1 MSNNIII
8 IAEQTDN
15 IYKKATF
22 EVLTQGRILVDA
34 KGGELIAVA
43 VGSGIEEASNSGIEE
58 ASKILAEYGAD
69 RILLAD
75 NPGLKEYLTDA
86 YTNVLADIIQEENP
100 SAVLLGASTQG
111 KELAARL
118 AARLRSPLSMD
129 SVAVR
134 MEDNSF
140 IATRP
145 MYGGKV
151 LADLSLEDGIP
162 MIALR
167 PNSIAA
173 QTNPRPIVMEKKEV
187 NLGEVHLQFVEK
199 NVAPGGNVDLLEAD
213 VVVAGGGG
221 MGGPDFSLIEELA
234 SLLGGTVGASRTAVD
249 EGWRSH
255 AEQVGQTG
263 KVVSPTLYIACGI
276 SGAIQHLA
284 GMMSSKVIVAINQD
298 SDAPIFTKSDYGIVD
313 DLFQVLPKLIEEI
326 RKIQ

>member
-43 VGSGIEEASNSGIEE
+43 VGSGIEEAS
-58 ASKILAEYGAD
+58 KILAEYGAD

-86 YTNVLADIIQEENP
+86 YTNVLADIIKEENP

-111 KELAARL
+111 KDLAARL

-167 PNSIAA
+167 PNSIVA

-187 NLGEVHLQFVEK
+187 DLGEVHLQFVEK
-199 NVAPGGNVDLLEAD
+199 NVAAGGNIDLLEAD

-221 MGGPDFSLIEELA
+221 MNGPDFSLVEELA

-298 SDAPIFTKSDYGIVD
+298 SEAPIFTKSDYGIVD

>member
-43 VGSGIEEASNSGIEE
+43 VGSGIEEAS
-58 ASKILAEYGAD
+58 KILAEYGAD

-86 YTNVLADIIQEENP
+86 YTNVLADIIKEENP
-100 SAVLLGASTQG
+100 SAVLLGASAQG
-111 KELAARL
+111 KDLAARL
-118 AARLRSPLSMD
+118 AARLRFPLSMD

-167 PNSIAA
+167 PNSIVA

-187 NLGEVHLQFVEK
+187 DLGEVHLQFVEK
-199 NVAPGGNVDLLEAD
+199 NVAAGGNIDLLEAD

-221 MGGPDFSLIEELA
+221 MNGPDFSLVEELA

-298 SDAPIFTKSDYGIVD
+298 SEAPIFTKSDYGIVD